1 VFYEVAYLVV
11 ALDGDG
17 DDSAAA
23 GGDLLNV
30 AEGLFVLEDA
40 GGVVG
45 VLGGDADEGEGS
57 SMSALV

>member
-1 VFYEVAYLVV
+1 MFYEVADLFV

-45 VLGGDADEGEGS
+45 VLGGDADYGE
-57 SMSALV
+57 